1 MEGID
6 FKLYSSCIK
15 HETTTFS
22 SKQLQQKMQKFGA
35 KVNIKTLKQWV
46 ENDMTVPSRILIE
59 QLKNGYN
66 SIEL

>member
-15 HETTTFS
+15 HEISTFS

-35 KVNIKTLKQWV
+35 KVTIKTLKQWL
-46 ENDMTVPSRILIE
+46 ENDRNVFKLNEDVYIT
-59 QLKNGYN
+59 KAGCY
-66 SIEL
+66 